1 MDTKDLQKKDL
12 VELKKL
18 LSEKRKEKS
27 TTSFNLKMGKI
38 KNVKVLASLKKDIAH
53 ILTTINQQSN

>member
-1 MDTKDLQKKDL
+1 MDTKDLQKKDI

-27 TTSFNLKMGKI
+27 ATSFNLKMGKV
-38 KNVKVLASLKKDIAH
+38 KNVKALAGLKKDIAH